1 MADNGEGPSKAMVA
15 AAAFGAAYVVRK
27 GMNLGWKKFTG
38 KEPPNDP
45 NDPAVGTAEALS
57 WAIALGVVMAAARV
71 LATRMAAGHMRRS
84 PDKANK
90 SAVS

>member
-1 MADNGEGPSKAMVA
+1 MSDKGAGANKALVG
-15 AAAFGAAYVVRK
+15 AAAFGAAFVVRK

-71 LATRMAAGHMRRS
+71 LAIRVAAGHMRK
-84 PDKANK
+84 PADKAEK